1 VVGTWIVC
9 KLLKYEEFA
18 RIPMKYRIRN
28 AASCTSCQNS
38 WMDQG
43 AFLRGIQLFNEAEF
57 FEAHE
62 VLEDVWRAAPATEK
76 RFLQGLIQI
85 AVAFHH
91 HSTGNLVGARSLL
104 VRGTRNLVGS
114 PDDFGG
120 IDISKL
126 RRVLPAWHDA
136 FADGGSE
143 PPLPR
148 MEPRGEQLPSAD
160 V

>member
-1 VVGTWIVC
+1 
-9 KLLKYEEFA
+9 
-18 RIPMKYRIRN
+18 
-28 AASCTSCQNS
+28 
-38 WMDQG
+38 MDQE

-91 HSTGNLVGARSLL
+91 HSTGNPLGARSLL

-126 RRVLPAWHDA
+126 RRVLAAWHDA
-136 FADGGSE
+136 FADGRNE

-148 MEPRGEQLPSAD
+148 MEPLGEQLPSAD

>member
-1 VVGTWIVC
+1 
-9 KLLKYEEFA
+9 
-18 RIPMKYRIRN
+18 
-28 AASCTSCQNS
+28 
-38 WMDQG
+38 MDQE

-91 HSTGNLVGARSLL
+91 HSTGNLVGAHSLL
-104 VRGTRNLVGS
+104 ERGTRNLDGS

-126 RRVLPAWHDA
+126 RRVLAAWHDA

>member
-1 VVGTWIVC
+1 
-9 KLLKYEEFA
+9 
-18 RIPMKYRIRN
+18 
-28 AASCTSCQNS
+28 
-38 WMDQG
+38 MDQE
-43 AFLRGIQLFNEAEF
+43 AFLRGIQLFNEAKF

-62 VLEDVWRAAPATEK
+62 VLEDVWRAAPAAEK

-91 HSTGNLVGARSLL
+91 HSTGNPLGARSLL

-126 RRVLPAWHDA
+126 RRVLAAWHDA
-136 FADGGSE
+136 FADVGNE
-143 PPLPR
+143 APRPR
-148 MEPRGEQLPSAD
+148 MEPRGE
-160 V
+160 

>member
-1 VVGTWIVC
+1 MNGC
-9 KLLKYEEFA
+9 SRPYE
-18 RIPMKYRIRN
+18 IPYPERS
-28 AASCTSCQNS
+28 SCTSCQ
-38 WMDQG
+38 MDQE
-43 AFLRGIQLFNEAEF
+43 AFFRGIQLFNEAEF

-91 HSTGNLVGARSLL
+91 HSTGNPLGARSLL

-126 RRVLPAWHDA
+126 RRVLAAWHDA
-136 FADGGSE
+136 FADG
-143 PPLPR
+143 R
-148 MEPRGEQLPSAD
+148 
-160 V
+160 